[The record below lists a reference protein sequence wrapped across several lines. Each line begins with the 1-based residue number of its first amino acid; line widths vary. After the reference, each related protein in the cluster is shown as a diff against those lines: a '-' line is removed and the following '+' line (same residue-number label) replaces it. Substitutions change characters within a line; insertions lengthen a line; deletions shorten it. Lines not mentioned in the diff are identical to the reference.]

1 MTDAAKGATPPK
13 KARRKR
19 AGTKPRG
26 AARGREREETQTWEA
41 TVAAA
46 LDIASRVARGEERAA
61 PGVAAMIPELP
72 PGAPAAT
79 PPQLQPAGAPGAA
92 VGAKPGGKPEG
103 TAKGMESMLLSGVVA
118 YERLPMLE
126 IVFDRLVRTM
136 STSLRNF
143 TSDNVE
149 VVFRGL
155 GSLRFGDY
163 LETIPSLS
171 ILGVFKA
178 EEWDNYGLIMVDAPL
193 IYSMVDVL
201 LGGRSTG
208 GVVAGPTSR
217 TFTTI
222 ERQLVERMIEVLLR
236 DLSDAFA
243 PLTSVHFRFDRLEVI
258 GRFATISHA
267 SNATALAN
275 LQVNMDGRGGAMQV
289 LLPYATLEPVR
300 ELLLQQ
306 YMGETL
312 GRDSIWETHLAEELR
327 QTDLV
332 LDAMLAEQV
341 MDFSDVLALRVG
353 DTLPL
358 NVSAG
363 TPVQLRC
370 GSTPIFEGRTGRRG
384 TQLAVLIDRVL
395 LEEAQAET

>member
-1 MTDAAKGATPPK
+1 MTEEDRDGTQARPVRRKRFGGKAGGG
-13 KARRKR
+13 ARRK
-19 AGTKPRG
+19 AQ
-26 AARGREREETQTWEA
+26 EEAQAWEA
-41 TVAAA
+41 TVVAA
-46 LDIASRVARGEERAA
+46 LDVASRVAHEAG
-61 PGVAAMIPELP
+61 PDVAKMIPELP
-72 PGAPAAT
+72 ESAPATGRNDEDASR
-79 PPQLQPAGAPGAA
+79 
-92 VGAKPGGKPEG
+92 
-103 TAKGMESMLLSGVVA
+103 GMERMLLSGIVA

-155 GSLRFGDY
+155 ASLRFGDY
-163 LETIPSLS
+163 LETIPNPS

-178 EEWDNYGLIMVDAPL
+178 EQWDNYGLVMVDAPL

-201 LGGRSTG
+201 LGGR
-208 GVVAGPTSR
+208 PTSIAASVADR
-217 TFTTI
+217 SFTTI
-222 ERQLVERMIEVLLR
+222 ERQLVERMIDVLLR

-243 PLTSVHFRFDRLEVI
+243 PLTQVRFRFDRLEVI
-258 GRFATISHA
+258 GRFATISRA
-267 SNATALAN
+267 SNAAAVAN
-275 LQVNMDGRGGAMQV
+275 LRVNMDGRGGVMQI

-327 QTDLV
+327 QTDIV
-332 LDAMLAEQV
+332 LDAVLDEQV
-341 MDFSDVLALRVG
+341 MDFATLLALRVG

-358 NVSAG
+358 NVSPG
-363 TPVQLRC
+363 TPIQLRC
-370 GSTPIFEGRTGRRG
+370 GPIPIFEGRTGRRG
-384 TQLAVLIDRVL
+384 RRLAVLIDRVL
-395 LEEAQAET
+395 SQEAET

>member
-1 MTDAAKGATPPK
+1 MTEDRQDGTPPK
-13 KARRKR
+13 PARKKHSGGKPRSGSRSKAR
-19 AGTKPRG
+19 
-26 AARGREREETQTWEA
+26 EEAQAWEA

-46 LDIASRVARGEERAA
+46 LDLASRVAHEAQ
-61 PGVAAMIPELP
+61 PGVAKMIPELP
-72 PGAPAAT
+72 VRPPGTPAT
-79 PPQLQPAGAPGAA
+79 G
-92 VGAKPGGKPEG
+92 G
-103 TAKGMESMLLSGVVA
+103 TAEDASTGMERMLLSGIVA

-155 GSLRFGDY
+155 ASMRFGEY
-163 LETIPSLS
+163 LETIPNPS

-178 EEWDNYGLIMVDAPL
+178 EQWDNYGLVMVDAPL

-201 LGGRSTG
+201 LGGR
-208 GVVAGPTSR
+208 PTSIAASVADR
-217 TFTTI
+217 SFTTI
-222 ERQLVERMIEVLLR
+222 ERQLVERMIDVLLR

-243 PLTSVHFRFDRLEVI
+243 PLTEVRFRFDRLEVI
-258 GRFATISHA
+258 GRFATISRA
-267 SNATALAN
+267 SNAAAVAN
-275 LQVNMDGRGGAMQV
+275 LRVNMDGRGGVMQI

-327 QTDLV
+327 QTDIV
-332 LDAMLAEQV
+332 LDAVLDEQV
-341 MDFSDVLALRVG
+341 MDFATVLALRVG

-358 NVSAG
+358 NVSPG

-370 GSTPIFEGRTGRRG
+370 GPIPIFEGRTGRRG
-384 TQLAVLIDRVL
+384 TRLAVLIDRVL
-395 LEEAQAET
+395 SQEAQAQT

>member
-1 MTDAAKGATPPK
+1 MTEDRQDGPPPK
-13 KARRKR
+13 PARKKRSGGKPQSGSRSKAR
-19 AGTKPRG
+19 
-26 AARGREREETQTWEA
+26 EEAEAWQA

-46 LDIASRVARGEERAA
+46 LDLASRVAHEAQ
-61 PGVAAMIPELP
+61 PGVAKMIPELP
-72 PGAPAAT
+72 VRPPGTPAT
-79 PPQLQPAGAPGAA
+79 GD
-92 VGAKPGGKPEG
+92 
-103 TAKGMESMLLSGVVA
+103 TAEDASTGMERLLLSGIVA

-155 GSLRFGDY
+155 ASMRFGDY
-163 LETIPSLS
+163 LETIPNPS

-178 EEWDNYGLIMVDAPL
+178 EQWDNYGLVMVDAPL

-201 LGGRSTG
+201 LGGR
-208 GVVAGPTSR
+208 PTSIAASVADR
-217 TFTTI
+217 SFTTI
-222 ERQLVERMIEVLLR
+222 ERQLVERMIDVLLR

-243 PLTSVHFRFDRLEVI
+243 PLTEVRFRFDRLEVI
-258 GRFATISHA
+258 GRFATISRA
-267 SNATALAN
+267 SNAAAVAN
-275 LQVNMDGRGGAMQV
+275 LRVNMDGRGGVMQI

-327 QTDLV
+327 QTDIV
-332 LDAMLAEQV
+332 LDAVLDEQV
-341 MDFSDVLALRVG
+341 MDFATVLALRVG

-358 NVSAG
+358 NVSPG
-363 TPVQLRC
+363 TSVQLRC
-370 GSTPIFEGRTGRRG
+370 GPVPIFEGRTGRRG
-384 TQLAVLIDRVL
+384 TRLAVLIDRVL
-395 LEEAQAET
+395 SQEAQAQT

>member
-1 MTDAAKGATPPK
+1 MTKDKEGGSPPK
-13 KARRKR
+13 PPRKKRSVGKDRARTRNKAQ
-19 AGTKPRG
+19 
-26 AARGREREETQTWEA
+26 EEAQAWEA

-46 LDIASRVARGEERAA
+46 LDVASRAAHEASPASPDVAK
-61 PGVAAMIPELP
+61 MIPELP
-72 PGAPAAT
+72 EGAPGAPAGRTIGEDASS
-79 PPQLQPAGAPGAA
+79 
-92 VGAKPGGKPEG
+92 
-103 TAKGMESMLLSGVVA
+103 GMERMLLSGIVA

-126 IVFDRLVRTM
+126 IVFDRLVRSM

-155 GSLRFGDY
+155 ASLRFADY
-163 LETIPSLS
+163 IETIPSPS

-178 EEWDNYGLIMVDAPL
+178 EQWDNYGLVMIDAPL

-201 LGGRSTG
+201 LGGR
-208 GVVAGPTSR
+208 PTSIAASVADR
-217 TFTTI
+217 SFTTI

-243 PLTSVHFRFDRLEVI
+243 PLTEVRFRFDRLEVI
-258 GRFATISHA
+258 GRFATISRG
-267 SNATALAN
+267 SNAAALAN
-275 LQVNMDGRGGAMQV
+275 LRVNMDGRGGVMQI

-327 QTDLV
+327 QTDIV
-332 LDAMLAEQV
+332 LDAVLDEQI
-341 MDFSDVLALRVG
+341 MDFATVLALRVG

-358 NVSAG
+358 NVSPGAS
-363 TPVQLRC
+363 VQLRC
-370 GSTPIFEGRTGRRG
+370 GPIPIFEGRTGRRG
-384 TQLAVLIDRVL
+384 TRLAVLIDRVL
-395 LEEAQAET
+395 SQEAEAQA

>member
-1 MTDAAKGATPPK
+1 VTEDRKDEAPAKP
-13 KARRKR
+13 ARRKR
-19 AGTKPRG
+19 AGGKPRVG
-26 AARGREREETQTWEA
+26 ARGKGRQEAQAWEA

-46 LDIASRVARGEERAA
+46 LDVASRLAHEAE
-61 PGVAAMIPELP
+61 PGLAKMIPELP
-72 PGAPAAT
+72 EGSAPT
-79 PPQLQPAGAPGAA
+79 
-92 VGAKPGGKPEG
+92 VGATED
-103 TAKGMESMLLSGVVA
+103 ASRGMERMLLSGIVA

-126 IVFDRLVRTM
+126 VVFDRLVRTM

-155 GSLRFGDY
+155 ASLRFGDY
-163 LETIPSLS
+163 LETIPNSS

-178 EEWDNYGLIMVDAPL
+178 EQWDNYGLVMVDSPL

-201 LGGRSTG
+201 LGGR
-208 GVVAGPTSR
+208 PTSIAASVADR
-217 TFTTI
+217 SFTTI
-222 ERQLVERMIEVLLR
+222 ERQLVERMIDVLLR

-243 PLTSVHFRFDRLEVI
+243 PLTQVRFRFDRLEVI
-258 GRFATISHA
+258 GRFATISRA
-267 SNATALAN
+267 SNAAAVAN
-275 LQVNMDGRGGAMQV
+275 LRVNMDGRGGDMQI

-327 QTDLV
+327 QTDIV
-332 LDAMLAEQV
+332 LDAVLDEQV
-341 MDFSDVLALRVG
+341 MDFATVLALRVG

-358 NVSAG
+358 NVSPGAA
-363 TPVQLRC
+363 VQLRC
-370 GSTPIFEGRTGRRG
+370 GPIPIFEGRTGRRG
-384 TQLAVLIDRVL
+384 SRLAVLIDRVL
-395 LEEAQAET
+395 PQEAQAQA

>member
-1 MTDAAKGATPPK
+1 VTEDRQDSPK
-13 KARRKR
+13 AQ
-19 AGTKPRG
+19 
-26 AARGREREETQTWEA
+26 EEAQAWVA

-46 LDIASRVARGEERAA
+46 LDVASRVAREAE
-61 PGVAAMIPELP
+61 PGVAKMIPELP
-72 PGAPAAT
+72 ERSPDIREPVAA
-79 PPQLQPAGAPGAA
+79 AEH
-92 VGAKPGGKPEG
+92 VSI
-103 TAKGMESMLLSGVVA
+103 GMERMLLSGIVA

-155 GSLRFGDY
+155 ASLRFGDY
-163 LETIPSLS
+163 IDNIPNPS
-171 ILGVFKA
+171 ILAVFKA
-178 EEWDNYGLIMVDAPL
+178 EQWDNYGLVMVDAPL

-201 LGGRSTG
+201 LGGR
-208 GVVAGPTSR
+208 PTSLAASVSDR
-217 TFTTI
+217 SFTTI
-222 ERQLVERMIEVLLR
+222 ERQLVERMIDDVLLR

-243 PLTSVHFRFDRLEVI
+243 PLTEVRFRFERLEVI
-258 GRFATISHA
+258 GRFATISRA
-267 SNATALAN
+267 SNAAAVGN
-275 LQVNMDGRGGAMQV
+275 LRVNMDGRGGVMQI

-327 QTDLV
+327 QTDVV
-332 LDAMLAEQV
+332 LDAVLGEQV
-341 MDFSDVLALRVG
+341 MDFATVFALRVG

-358 NVSAG
+358 NVAPG
-363 TPVQLRC
+363 APIQLRC
-370 GSTPIFEGRTGRRG
+370 GPTPIFEGRTGRRG
-384 TQLAVLIDRVL
+384 QRLAVLIDRVFSQ
-395 LEEAQAET
+395 EPQAQT

>member
-1 MTDAAKGATPPK
+1 MTEDKQGGNPPQPPPRK
-13 KARRKR
+13 RTGGKAR
-19 AGTKPRG
+19 GG
-26 AARGREREETQTWEA
+26 APNKAQEETQAWEA

-46 LDIASRVARGEERAA
+46 LDLASRVVHNASPAGPDLAQ
-61 PGVAAMIPELP
+61 MIPELP
-72 PGAPAAT
+72 ERSLSAQATGATGAT
-79 PPQLQPAGAPGAA
+79 AEDGSS
-92 VGAKPGGKPEG
+92 
-103 TAKGMESMLLSGVVA
+103 GMERMLLSGIVA

-155 GSLRFGDY
+155 ASLRFGDY
-163 LETIPSLS
+163 IETIPNPS

-178 EEWDNYGLIMVDAPL
+178 EQWDNYGLVMVDAPL

-201 LGGRSTG
+201 LGGR
-208 GVVAGPTSR
+208 PTSIAASVVDR
-217 TFTTI
+217 SFTTI
-222 ERQLVERMIEVLLR
+222 ERQLVERMIDVLLR

-243 PLTSVHFRFDRLEVI
+243 PLTEVRFRFDRLEVI
-258 GRFATISHA
+258 GRFATISRA
-267 SNATALAN
+267 SNAAAMAN
-275 LQVNMDGRGGAMQV
+275 LHVNMDGRGGVMQI

-327 QTDLV
+327 QTDIV
-332 LDAMLAEQV
+332 LDAVLDEQV
-341 MDFSDVLALRVG
+341 MDFATVLALRIG

-358 NVSAG
+358 NVSPG

-370 GSTPIFEGRTGRRG
+370 GPIPIFEGRTGRRG
-384 TQLAVLIDRVL
+384 TRLAVLIDRL
-395 LEEAQAET
+395 LAQEAQAQT

>member
-1 MTDAAKGATPPK
+1 MSADKEGDNPPK
-13 KARRKR
+13 PARRKR
-19 AGTKPRG
+19 ASGK
-26 AARGREREETQTWEA
+26 ARGGAPKAAQDDARAWEA

-46 LDIASRVARGEERAA
+46 LDLASRVAQDAG
-61 PGVAAMIPELP
+61 PGLARMIPEFP
-72 PGAPAAT
+72 EGAPDAAASRA
-79 PPQLQPAGAPGAA
+79 AGEDASS
-92 VGAKPGGKPEG
+92 
-103 TAKGMESMLLSGVVA
+103 GMERMLLSGVVA

-155 GSLRFGDY
+155 ASLRFGDY
-163 LETIPSLS
+163 LETIPNPS
-171 ILGVFKA
+171 ILAVFKA
-178 EEWDNYGLIMVDAPL
+178 EQWDNYGLVMVDAPL

-201 LGGRSTG
+201 LGGRPTTIPAS
-208 GVVAGPTSR
+208 VADRS
-217 TFTTI
+217 FTTI
-222 ERQLVERMIEVLLR
+222 ERQLVERMIDVLLR

-243 PLTSVHFRFDRLEVI
+243 PLTEVRFRFDRLEVI
-258 GRFATISHA
+258 GRFATISRG
-267 SNATALAN
+267 SNAAAVAN
-275 LQVNMDGRGGAMQV
+275 LRVNMDGRGGAMQI

-312 GRDSIWETHLAEELR
+312 GRDSIWETHLSEELR
-327 QTDLV
+327 QTDIV
-332 LDAMLAEQV
+332 LDAVLDEQV
-341 MDFSDVLALRVG
+341 MDFAAILALRVG

-358 NVSAG
+358 NVSPG

-370 GSTPIFEGRTGRRG
+370 GPIPIFEGRTGRRG
-384 TQLAVLIDRVL
+384 TRLAVLIDRIL
-395 LEEAQAET
+395 SQEAQAQT

>member
-1 MTDAAKGATPPK
+1 MTEDRQDGTPPK
-13 KARRKR
+13 PARKRRSGGKPQGGSRGKAR
-19 AGTKPRG
+19 
-26 AARGREREETQTWEA
+26 EEAKAWEA

-46 LDIASRVARGEERAA
+46 LDLASRVANEAQ
-61 PGVAAMIPELP
+61 PGVAKMIPELP
-72 PGAPAAT
+72 VRSPTTPAT
-79 PPQLQPAGAPGAA
+79 GF
-92 VGAKPGGKPEG
+92 
-103 TAKGMESMLLSGVVA
+103 TAEDASTGMERLLLSGIVA

-155 GSLRFGDY
+155 ASMRFGDY
-163 LETIPSLS
+163 LETIPNPS

-178 EEWDNYGLIMVDAPL
+178 EQWDNYGLVMVDAPL

-201 LGGRSTG
+201 LGGRPASIAAS
-208 GVVAGPTSR
+208 VADRS
-217 TFTTI
+217 FTTI

-243 PLTSVHFRFDRLEVI
+243 PLTEVRFRFDRLEVI
-258 GRFATISHA
+258 GRFATISRA
-267 SNATALAN
+267 SNAAAVAN
-275 LQVNMDGRGGAMQV
+275 LRVNMDGRGGVMQI

-327 QTDLV
+327 QTDVV
-332 LDAMLAEQV
+332 LDAVLDEQV
-341 MDFSDVLALRVG
+341 MDFATILALRVG

-358 NVSAG
+358 NVSPG

-370 GSTPIFEGRTGRRG
+370 GPIPIFEGRTGRRG
-384 TQLAVLIDRVL
+384 TRLAVLIDRVL
-395 LEEAQAET
+395 SQEAQAQT

>member
-1 MTDAAKGATPPK
+1 MSETGQDG
-13 KARRKR
+13 
-19 AGTKPRG
+19 KPRKPPRRPRSGGKGRSG
-26 AARGREREETQTWEA
+26 ARDKLQDETRAWEA

-46 LDIASRVARGEERAA
+46 LDLASRVAQGADTAQPR
-61 PGVAAMIPELP
+61 VAGMIPEFPHGAEGLP
-72 PGAPAAT
+72 PAGVREDAAS
-79 PPQLQPAGAPGAA
+79 
-92 VGAKPGGKPEG
+92 
-103 TAKGMESMLLSGVVA
+103 GMERMLLSGIIA

-149 VVFRGL
+149 AVFRGL
-155 GSLRFGDY
+155 ASMRFGDY
-163 LETIPSLS
+163 LETVPSPS
-171 ILGVFKA
+171 ILAVFKA
-178 EEWDNYGLIMVDAPL
+178 EPWDNYGLVMVDGPL

-201 LGGRSTG
+201 LGGRPTNLTMS
-208 GVVAGPTSR
+208 VADRS
-217 TFTTI
+217 FTTI
-222 ERQLVERMIEVLLR
+222 ERQLVERMIDVLLR

-243 PLTSVHFRFDRLEVI
+243 PLTDVRFRFDRLEVI
-258 GRFATISHA
+258 GRFAAISRP
-267 SNATALAN
+267 SNAAAVASLR
-275 LQVNMDGRGGAMQV
+275 VNMDGRGGEMQV

-327 QTDLV
+327 QTDIV
-332 LDAMLAEQV
+332 LDAVLDEQV
-341 MDFSDVLALRVG
+341 MDFATVLALRVG

-358 NVSAG
+358 NVSPG

-370 GSTPIFEGRTGRRG
+370 GPIPIFEGRTGRRG
-384 TQLAVLIDRVL
+384 TRLAVLIDRVL
-395 LEEAQAET
+395 SQEAQVQP

>member
-1 MTDAAKGATPPK
+1 MTEDRKGGNPPK
-13 KARRKR
+13 SPRRKR
-19 AGTKPRG
+19 SGG
-26 AARGREREETQTWEA
+26 QARGEATDKAQEETRAWEA

-46 LDIASRVARGEERAA
+46 LDLASRVVEDASPAG
-61 PGVAAMIPELP
+61 PDVTKMIPELP
-72 PGAPAAT
+72 ERSLGAPAT
-79 PPQLQPAGAPGAA
+79 
-92 VGAKPGGKPEG
+92 G
-103 TAKGMESMLLSGVVA
+103 TTGTTAEDASSGMERMLLSGIVA

-149 VVFRGL
+149 VMFRGL
-155 GSLRFGDY
+155 ASLRFGEY
-163 LETIPSLS
+163 LETIPNPS

-178 EEWDNYGLIMVDAPL
+178 EQWDNYGLVMVDAPL

-201 LGGRSTG
+201 LGGR
-208 GVVAGPTSR
+208 PTSIAASVADR
-217 TFTTI
+217 SFTTI
-222 ERQLVERMIEVLLR
+222 ERQLVERMIDVLLR

-243 PLTSVHFRFDRLEVI
+243 PLTEVRFRFDRLEVI

-267 SNATALAN
+267 SNAAALAN
-275 LQVNMDGRGGAMQV
+275 LRVNMDGRGGVMQI

-327 QTDLV
+327 QTDIV
-332 LDAMLAEQV
+332 LDAVLDEQV
-341 MDFSDVLALRVG
+341 MDFATVLALRIG

-358 NVSAG
+358 NVSPG

-370 GSTPIFEGRTGRRG
+370 GPIPIFEGRTGRRG
-384 TQLAVLIDRVL
+384 TRLAVLIDRL
-395 LEEAQAET
+395 LAQEAQAQT

>member
-1 MTDAAKGATPPK
+1 VTEDRQDGPPPK
-13 KARRKR
+13 PARKKR
-19 AGTKPRG
+19 SGGKPRG
-26 AARGREREETQTWEA
+26 GSHSKASEEAQAWEA

-46 LDIASRVARGEERAA
+46 LDLASRVAHEAP
-61 PGVAAMIPELP
+61 PGVAKMIPELP
-72 PGAPAAT
+72 VGSPGTPAT
-79 PPQLQPAGAPGAA
+79 G
-92 VGAKPGGKPEG
+92 G
-103 TAKGMESMLLSGVVA
+103 TAEDASTGMERMLLSGIVA

-155 GSLRFGDY
+155 ASMRFGEY
-163 LETIPSLS
+163 LETIPNPS

-178 EEWDNYGLIMVDAPL
+178 EQWDNYGLVMVDAPL

-201 LGGRSTG
+201 LGGR
-208 GVVAGPTSR
+208 PTSIAASVADR
-217 TFTTI
+217 SFTTI
-222 ERQLVERMIEVLLR
+222 ERQLVERMIDVLLR

-243 PLTSVHFRFDRLEVI
+243 PLTEVRFRFDRLEVI
-258 GRFATISHA
+258 GRFATISRA
-267 SNATALAN
+267 SNAAAVAN
-275 LQVNMDGRGGAMQV
+275 LRVNMDGRGGVMQI

-327 QTDLV
+327 QTDIV
-332 LDAMLAEQV
+332 LDAVLDEQV
-341 MDFSDVLALRVG
+341 MDFAAVLALRVG

-358 NVSAG
+358 NVSPG

-370 GSTPIFEGRTGRRG
+370 GPIPIFEGRTGRRG
-384 TQLAVLIDRVL
+384 TRLAVLIDRVL
-395 LEEAQAET
+395 SQEAQAQT

>member
-1 MTDAAKGATPPK
+1 MIEDRQDSSQPK
-13 KARRKR
+13 ALRRKR
-19 AGTKPRG
+19 SGDQ
-26 AARGREREETQTWEA
+26 ARGRVSTKAQAEAQAWEA

-46 LDIASRVARGEERAA
+46 LDVASRAA
-61 PGVAAMIPELP
+61 HDAKPGVAKMIPELP
-72 PGAPAAT
+72 EQSPDT
-79 PPQLQPAGAPGAA
+79 AGPRTTT
-92 VGAKPGGKPEG
+92 ED
-103 TAKGMESMLLSGVVA
+103 TSSGMEQMLLSGIVA

-155 GSLRFGDY
+155 ASLRFGDY
-163 LETIPSLS
+163 IESIPNPS
-171 ILGVFKA
+171 ILAVFKA
-178 EEWDNYGLIMVDAPL
+178 EQWDNYGLVMVDAPL

-201 LGGRSTG
+201 LGGR
-208 GVVAGPTSR
+208 PTSVATAVGNR
-217 TFTTI
+217 SFTTI
-222 ERQLVERMIEVLLR
+222 ERQLVERMIDVLLR

-243 PLTSVHFRFDRLEVI
+243 PLTEVRFRFDRLEVI
-258 GRFATISHA
+258 GRFATISRA
-267 SNATALAN
+267 SNAAALGN
-275 LQVNMDGRGGAMQV
+275 LHVNMDGRGGVIQI

-327 QTDLV
+327 QTDVV
-332 LDAMLAEQV
+332 LDAVLDEQI
-341 MDFSDVLALRVG
+341 MDFATILALRVG

-358 NVSAG
+358 NVSPGAS
-363 TPVQLRC
+363 VQLRC
-370 GSTPIFEGRTGRRG
+370 GPTPIFEGRTGRRG
-384 TQLAVLIDRVL
+384 ARLAVLIDRVL
-395 LEEAQAET
+395 SQEAQAQK

>member
-1 MTDAAKGATPPK
+1 MTKDRQGSTPPK
-13 KARRKR
+13 PTRKKRPVSKRRDGSRSQAK
-19 AGTKPRG
+19 
-26 AARGREREETQTWEA
+26 EEAQAWEA

-46 LDIASRVARGEERAA
+46 LDLASRVAHEAQ
-61 PGVAAMIPELP
+61 PGVAKMIPELP
-72 PGAPAAT
+72 VLPPGT
-79 PPQLQPAGAPGAA
+79 PTT
-92 VGAKPGGKPEG
+92 GGVAED
-103 TAKGMESMLLSGVVA
+103 TSTGMERLLLSGIVA

-155 GSLRFGDY
+155 ASMRFGDY
-163 LETIPSLS
+163 LETIPNPS

-178 EEWDNYGLIMVDAPL
+178 EQWDNYGLVMVDAPL

-201 LGGRSTG
+201 LGGR
-208 GVVAGPTSR
+208 PTSVSASVVDR
-217 TFTTI
+217 SFTTI
-222 ERQLVERMIEVLLR
+222 ERQLVERMIDVLLR

-243 PLTSVHFRFDRLEVI
+243 PLTEVRFRFDRLEVI
-258 GRFATISHA
+258 GRFATISRG
-267 SNATALAN
+267 SNAAAVAN
-275 LQVNMDGRGGAMQV
+275 LRVNMDGRGGVMQI

-327 QTDLV
+327 QTDIV
-332 LDAMLAEQV
+332 LDAVLDEQV
-341 MDFSDVLALRVG
+341 MDFATILALRVG

-358 NVSAG
+358 NVSPG

-370 GSTPIFEGRTGRRG
+370 GPIPIFEGRTGRRG
-384 TQLAVLIDRVL
+384 TRLAVLIDRVL
-395 LEEAQAET
+395 SQEAQAQT